1 MRVIAGLAKGTRL
14 KAPGGMKTRPT
25 SSRVRGAFFNI
36 VGQRIHGATFL
47 DLFSGSGAMGI
58 EALSRGS
65 AQAVFVEKERV
76 CAKIIMENLA
86 HCRMLDRAVLVKQD
100 AGLAL
105 SLLSRKGYKFEIVYI
120 DPPYLFPDIFD
131 LVSQLAK
138 DQLLKTGS
146 LIGLERDS
154 RSNADWSGLSSFLLA
169 QRKKYG
175 NTQLILFEYIK

>member
-1 MRVIAGLAKGTRL
+1 MRVIAGSAKGTRL

-25 SSRVRGAFFNI
+25 SSRVKEAFFNI
-36 VGQRIHGATFL
+36 VGQRVLDATFL

-65 AQAVFVEKERV
+65 AQAVFIERDRV

-86 HCRMLDRAVLVKQD
+86 RCRMLDRAVILTRD
-100 AGLAL
+100 AHLAL
-105 SLLSRKGYKFEIVYI
+105 SLLSRKKYKFEIVYI
-120 DPPYLFPDIFD
+120 DPPYQHPGIFD
-131 LVSQLAK
+131 LASQLEK
-138 DQLLKTGS
+138 DQLLVTGS

-154 RSNADWSGLSSFLLA
+154 RSDENWSGFSSFSLV

-175 NTQLILFEYIK
+175 KTQLILFEYIT